1 MNRTNYLPSLF
12 KGMFTNESRS
22 IEWSEV
28 AEMICGGSLES
39 STEKYRKMIAN
50 NLDKDAQRVKQWMP
64 ALCPVVQCNG
74 GRRRQNFVGLTGVGM
89 CDFDHLADVDGAF
102 QTASADPHAFLVY
115 RTISGNGVRVL
126 FRVEFNDP
134 EAVPDIQKYRGDAP
148 GFAMANEYFSKLLG
162 AEADMKCKN
171 IGRLSVLC
179 HDAEAVLRMDA
190 VPFVVDLDMPANVKS
205 TSLKRAVRVIE
216 QHLADEGLEY
226 AEGSYNEYVMRTG
239 YYLNALGVAKENAV
253 TWAIEQFNDYD
264 KEQVRS
270 IINSCYTHTDEFA
283 TLSIHALCKKRQ
295 QKETTRYA
303 SVEDIENFL
312 SSVAQFRF
320 NVITRKNEIGLNYE
334 LRSVNYDKLSKTNN
348 ELHELD
354 QLSKT
359 QNCELS
365 KTKDNKLDGLD
376 ELCKT
381 NHELRGLNQL
391 SKTNNE
397 LDGLDEFCKTNNE
410 LRGLNQFCKTN
421 NSSTCSLVNLSTY
434 RELTDRDVNSLWIAM
449 SKTGVNVK
457 LQHIYSV
464 ICSNFVPRWN
474 PFEEYFYSLP
484 EWDGTTD
491 YIARVA
497 SMVTVN
503 FSTTNYTNLT
513 NLEDSLRSEGVQECR
528 SADNSWTSNSASL
541 ISNPSSSSRSEGV
554 PECRSADDSWTSDS
568 ASGLTPNPTVNSGS
582 EGVFRLRSTT
592 RQECRSA
599 DASWTSNPS
608 SQNSH
613 QSSNSSC
620 NLSTDA
626 NNSSTRQLV
635 YSSTYAN
642 NSSTFTHCFRKWL
655 VGMVAGLLDEN
666 VVNNTILV
674 FVGKQGIYK
683 TTFFNNLL
691 PPELQKYFFTKTN
704 SDRMTKD
711 DKLSLAEFALICL
724 EEIDSMKS
732 CELNQLKALITTK
745 TISERAAY
753 ERFKEG
759 RRHIASFCGT
769 GNNIRFLTDSTG
781 NRRWLPFEIIN
792 IDEPKPEKYHYE
804 GLYSQALALWRS
816 GFRYWFNQEEIA
828 ALVSHV
834 ANFEVTSTEEELL
847 LSYFRK
853 PLPNEQC
860 LYLTCSN
867 IVEKINIYT
876 KKPLSPILVGRA
888 LRKHGFESVHNRKGT
903 FYSIVEY
910 SGAEIAMNKRF
921 TESSSDDCF

>member
-1 MNRTNYLPSLF
+1 MITNYLPSLF

-28 AEMICGGSLES
+28 AEIICGGSLKS

-50 NLDKDAQRVKQWMP
+50 NLEKNAQKVKQWMP
-64 ALCPVVQCNG
+64 ALSPVVQCNG
-74 GRRRQNFVGLTGVGM
+74 GRRRQHFVGLTGVGM
-89 CDFDHLADVDGAF
+89 CDFDHLSNVDAAF
-102 QTASADPHAFLVY
+102 RKACEDNHAFLVY

-126 FRVEFNDP
+126 FRVEFKDP
-134 EAVPDIQKYRGDAP
+134 EGIPDLQKYRGDAP
-148 GFAMANEYFSKLLG
+148 GFALANEYFSQLLG

-179 HDAEAVLRMDA
+179 HDAEALLRMDA
-190 VPFVVDLDMPANVKS
+190 VPFVVDLDMPEKVKS
-205 TSLKRAVRVIE
+205 TSLKRAVRAIE
-216 QHLADEGLEY
+216 QRLAEEGLEY
-226 AEGSYNEYVMRTG
+226 TYGSYNEYVMRTG
-239 YYLNALGVAKENAV
+239 YYLNSLGVAKENAV
-253 TWAIEQFNDYD
+253 TWAIERFDDYD
-264 KEQVRS
+264 KEQVKS
-270 IINSCYTHTDEFA
+270 IINSCYTHTDEFD
-283 TLSIHALCKKRQ
+283 TLAIQALSKKRQ
-295 QKETTRYA
+295 QKETIRYA

-320 NVITRKNEIGLNYE
+320 NVISRKVEVAFNYE
-334 LRSVNYDKLSKTNN
+334 LRSMNYDKLP
-348 ELHELD
+348 
-354 QLSKT
+354 
-359 QNCELS
+359 
-365 KTKDNKLDGLD
+365 
-376 ELCKT
+376 KT
-381 NHELRGLNQL
+381 NHEF
-391 SKTNNE
+391 SE
-397 LDGLDEFCKTNNE
+397 
-410 LRGLNQFCKTN
+410 FCKTN

-434 RELTDRDVNSLWIAM
+434 RELTDRDVNSLWSSM

-474 PFEEYFYSLP
+474 PFEEYFNSLP

-491 YIARVA
+491 YIGRVA
-497 SMVTVN
+497 EMV
-503 FSTTNYTNLT
+503 SI
-513 NLEDSLRSEGVQECR
+513 RSEV
-528 SADNSWTSNSASL
+528 
-541 ISNPSSSSRSEGV
+541 
-554 PECRSADDSWTSDS
+554 
-568 ASGLTPNPTVNSGS
+568 GLTPNPSPKGEGS
-582 EGVFRLRSTT
+582 
-592 RQECRSA
+592 C
-599 DASWTSNPS
+599 
-608 SQNSH
+608 
-613 QSSNSSC
+613 SNS
-620 NLSTDA
+620 L
-626 NNSSTRQLV
+626 
-635 YSSTYAN
+635 
-642 NSSTFTHCFRKWL
+642 TFTNCFRKWF
-655 VGMVAGLLDEN
+655 VAMVAALLDER

-724 EEIDSMKS
+724 EEIDSLKS
-732 CELNQLKALITTK
+732 SELNQLKALVTTK

-792 IDEPKPEKYHYE
+792 IDEPKPEKYHYD
-804 GLYSQALALWRS
+804 GLYSQALALWKS
-816 GFRYWFNQEEIA
+816 GFRYWFNQEEIN
-828 ALVSHV
+828 ALVGHV
-834 ANFEVTSTEEELL
+834 SNFEVTSTEEELL
-847 LSYFRK
+847 LTYFRK

-876 KKPLSPILVGRA
+876 KKPLSPIQVGRA
-888 LRKHGFESVHNRKGT
+888 LRKHEFESVHNRKGT

-910 SGAEIAMNKRF
+910 SGAEIAMNRKF
-921 TESSSDDCF
+921 TEPSNNETY

>member
-28 AEMICGGSLES
+28 AEIICGGSLES

-64 ALCPVVQCNG
+64 ALCPVVQCKG

-89 CDFDHLADVDGAF
+89 CDFDHLTDVDGAF
-102 QTASADPHAFLVY
+102 RTACTDPHAFLVY

-126 FRVEFNDP
+126 FRVELKDP

-162 AEADMKCKN
+162 ADADMKCKN

-190 VPFVVDLDMPANVKS
+190 VAFVVDLVMPVSVKS

-283 TLSIHALCKKRQ
+283 TLSIHALSKKRQ
-295 QKETTRYA
+295 SKETNRYA

-312 SSVAQFRF
+312 GSVARFRY
-320 NVITRKNEIGLNYE
+320 NVISRKTEIALKAPSCLPLGGGSVQHPHPE
-334 LRSVNYDKLSKTNN
+334 TIISHLR
-348 ELHELD
+348 
-354 QLSKT
+354 
-359 QNCELS
+359 
-365 KTKDNKLDGLD
+365 
-376 ELCKT
+376 
-381 NHELRGLNQL
+381 
-391 SKTNNE
+391 
-397 LDGLDEFCKTNNE
+397 F
-410 LRGLNQFCKTN
+410 F
-421 NSSTCSLVNLSTY
+421 
-434 RELTDRDVNSLWIAM
+434 ELTDRDVNSLWSAM

-457 LQHIYSV
+457 LQHLYSV
-464 ICSNFVPRWN
+464 LCSDFVPRWN

-513 NLEDSLRSEGVQECR
+513 NL
-528 SADNSWTSNSASL
+528 N
-541 ISNPSSSSRSEGV
+541 
-554 PECRSADDSWTSDS
+554 
-568 ASGLTPNPTVNSGS
+568 LTPNPSPKGEGS
-582 EGVFRLRSTT
+582 
-592 RQECRSA
+592 C
-599 DASWTSNPS
+599 SN
-608 SQNSH
+608 
-613 QSSNSSC
+613 
-620 NLSTDA
+620 L
-626 NNSSTRQLV
+626 STRQLV
-635 YSSTYAN
+635 
-642 NSSTFTHCFRKWL
+642 NSLTFTNCFRKWL

-732 CELNQLKALITTK
+732 SELNQLKALITTK

-816 GFRYWFNQEEIA
+816 GFRYWFNQDEIA

-853 PLPNEQC
+853 PLPEEQC

-867 IVEKINIYT
+867 IVEKINVFT

>member
-1 MNRTNYLPSLF
+1 
-12 KGMFTNESRS
+12 MFTNESRS

-28 AEMICGGSLES
+28 AEIICGGSLES

-89 CDFDHLADVDGAF
+89 CDFDHLTDVDGAF
-102 QTASADPHAFLVY
+102 HTACADPHAFLVY

-126 FRVEFNDP
+126 FRLEFNEP
-134 EAVPDIQKYRGDAP
+134 EVVPDIQKYRGDAP

-179 HDAEAVLRMDA
+179 HDAEAVLHMDSL
-190 VPFVVDLDMPANVKS
+190 PFVVDLDMPISVKS
-205 TSLKRAVRVIE
+205 TSLKRAVRTIE

-283 TLSIHALCKKRQ
+283 TLSIHALSKKNNP
-295 QKETTRYA
+295 KETNRYA

-312 SSVAQFRF
+312 GSVARFRY
-320 NVITRKNEIGLNYE
+320 NVISRKVEVALKAPSCLPLGGGSLQHPHPETLISH
-334 LRSVNYDKLSKTNN
+334 LR
-348 ELHELD
+348 
-354 QLSKT
+354 
-359 QNCELS
+359 
-365 KTKDNKLDGLD
+365 
-376 ELCKT
+376 
-381 NHELRGLNQL
+381 
-391 SKTNNE
+391 
-397 LDGLDEFCKTNNE
+397 F
-410 LRGLNQFCKTN
+410 F
-421 NSSTCSLVNLSTY
+421 
-434 RELTDRDVNSLWIAM
+434 ELTDRDVNSLWSAM

-457 LQHIYSV
+457 LQHLFSV
-464 ICSNFVPRWN
+464 LCSDFVPRWN
-474 PFEEYFYSLP
+474 PFEDYFYSLP

-491 YIARVA
+491 YIAQVA
-497 SMVTVN
+497 SLVTVN
-503 FSTTNYTNLT
+503 KDLTTTNYTNLT
-513 NLEDSLRSEGVQECR
+513 NLKV
-528 SADNSWTSNSASL
+528 NSIGNSGNPSSL
-541 ISNPSSSSRSEGV
+541 ISNPSSNSE
-554 PECRSADDSWTSDS
+554 
-568 ASGLTPNPTVNSGS
+568 SGS
-582 EGVFRLRSTT
+582 
-592 RQECRSA
+592 
-599 DASWTSNPS
+599 
-608 SQNSH
+608 
-613 QSSNSSC
+613 
-620 NLSTDA
+620 NL
-626 NNSSTRQLV
+626 STRQLV
-635 YSSTYAN
+635 
-642 NSSTFTHCFRKWL
+642 NSSTNTNNSLTFTNCFRKWL
-655 VGMVAGLLDEN
+655 VGMVAALLDEN

-724 EEIDSMKS
+724 EEIDSMKYS
-732 CELNQLKALITTK
+732 ELNQLKALITTK

-753 ERFKEG
+753 ERFKEA
-759 RRHIASFCGT
+759 RKHIASFCGT

-853 PLPNEQC
+853 PLPEEQC

-867 IVEKINIYT
+867 IVEKINVFT

-888 LRKHGFESVHNRKGT
+888 LRKHGFESVHNGKGT

-921 TESSSDDCF
+921 RESSSDDCF

>member
-1 MNRTNYLPSLF
+1 MITNYLPSLF

-28 AEMICGGSLES
+28 AEIICGGSLKS

-50 NLDKDAQRVKQWMP
+50 NLEKNAQKVKQWMP
-64 ALCPVVQCNG
+64 ALSPVVQCNG
-74 GRRRQNFVGLTGVGM
+74 GRRRQHFVGLTGVGM
-89 CDFDHLADVDGAF
+89 CDFDHLSNVDAAF
-102 QTASADPHAFLVY
+102 RKACEDNHAFLVY

-126 FRVEFNDP
+126 FRVEFKDP
-134 EAVPDIQKYRGDAP
+134 EGIPDLQKYRGDAP
-148 GFAMANEYFSKLLG
+148 GFALANEYFSNMLG

-179 HDAEAVLRMDA
+179 HDAEALLRMDA
-190 VPFVVDLDMPANVKS
+190 VPFVVDLDMPNKVKS
-205 TSLKRAVRVIE
+205 TSLKRAVRAIE
-216 QHLADEGLEY
+216 QRLAEEGLEY
-226 AEGSYNEYVMRTG
+226 TEGSYNEYVMRTG
-239 YYLNALGVAKENAV
+239 YYLNSLGVAKENAV
-253 TWAIEQFNDYD
+253 TWAIERFDDYD
-264 KEQVRS
+264 KEQVKS
-270 IINSCYTHTDEFA
+270 IINSCYTHTDEFD
-283 TLSIHALCKKRQ
+283 TLAIQALSKKRQ

-320 NVITRKNEIGLNYE
+320 NVISRKVEVALKAPSCLPLGGGSLQHPHPKTLISH
-334 LRSVNYDKLSKTNN
+334 LR
-348 ELHELD
+348 
-354 QLSKT
+354 
-359 QNCELS
+359 
-365 KTKDNKLDGLD
+365 
-376 ELCKT
+376 
-381 NHELRGLNQL
+381 
-391 SKTNNE
+391 
-397 LDGLDEFCKTNNE
+397 F
-410 LRGLNQFCKTN
+410 F
-421 NSSTCSLVNLSTY
+421 
-434 RELTDRDVNSLWIAM
+434 ELTDRDVNSLWSAM

-464 ICSNFVPRWN
+464 ICSNFVPQWN
-474 PFEEYFYSLP
+474 PFEEYFNSLS

-513 NLEDSLRSEGVQECR
+513 NLNDSFRSEGVKECR
-528 SADNSWTSNSASL
+528 SADNSWTSN
-541 ISNPSSSSRSEGV
+541 PS
-554 PECRSADDSWTSDS
+554 
-568 ASGLTPNPTVNSGS
+568 SGLTPNPSPKGEGS
-582 EGVFRLRSTT
+582 
-592 RQECRSA
+592 C
-599 DASWTSNPS
+599 N
-608 SQNSH
+608 
-613 QSSNSSC
+613 
-620 NLSTDA
+620 NLSTH
-626 NNSSTRQLV
+626 QLV
-635 YSSTYAN
+635 
-642 NSSTFTHCFRKWL
+642 NSLTFTNCFRKWF
-655 VGMVAGLLDEN
+655 VAMVAALLDEQ

-724 EEIDSMKS
+724 EEIDSLKS
-732 CELNQLKALITTK
+732 SELNQLKALVTTK

-792 IDEPKPEKYHYE
+792 IDEPKPEKYHYD
-804 GLYSQALALWRS
+804 GLYSQALALWKS
-816 GFRYWFNQEEIA
+816 GFRYWFNQEDIN
-828 ALVSHV
+828 ALVGHV
-834 ANFEVTSTEEELL
+834 SNFEVTSTEEELL
-847 LSYFRK
+847 LTYFRK

-876 KKPLSPILVGRA
+876 KKPLSPIQVGRA
-888 LRKHGFESVHNRKGT
+888 LRKHEFESVHNRKGT

-910 SGAEIAMNKRF
+910 SGAEIAMNRKF
-921 TESSSDDCF
+921 TEPSNNETY

>member
-1 MNRTNYLPSLF
+1 MITNYLPSLF

-28 AEMICGGSLES
+28 AEIICGGSLES

-74 GRRRQNFVGLTGVGM
+74 GRRRQHFVGLTGVGM
-89 CDFDHLADVDGAF
+89 CDLDHLADVDGAF
-102 QTASADPHAFLVY
+102 HTACADPHAFLVY

-134 EAVPDIQKYRGDAP
+134 EGVPDIQKYRGDAP

-179 HDAEAVLRMDA
+179 HDAEAVLRMDT

-205 TSLKRAVRVIE
+205 TSLKRAVRAIE
-216 QHLADEGLEY
+216 QHLAEEGLKY

-283 TLSIHALCKKRQ
+283 TLSIHALSRKNHP
-295 QKETTRYA
+295 KETNRYA

-312 SSVAQFRF
+312 GSVARFRY
-320 NVITRKNEIGLNYE
+320 NVITKKTEFSVVDELKSRQVDEAALNYKDRI
-334 LRSVNYDKLSKTNN
+334 LNYDKFCKTNN
-348 ELHELD
+348 E
-354 QLSKT
+354 
-359 QNCELS
+359 
-365 KTKDNKLDGLD
+365 LDGLD

-381 NHELRGLNQL
+381 NHELRGLNQFC
-391 SKTNNE
+391 KTNHE
-397 LDGLDEFCKTNNE
+397 LREFSEYCKTNNE
-410 LRGLNQFCKTN
+410 ELNQFCKTN

-434 RELTDRDVNSLWIAM
+434 RELTDRDVNSLWSAM

-457 LQHIYSV
+457 LQHMYSV
-464 ICSNFVPRWN
+464 LCSDFVPRWN

-513 NLEDSLRSEGVQECR
+513 NL
-528 SADNSWTSNSASL
+528 N
-541 ISNPSSSSRSEGV
+541 
-554 PECRSADDSWTSDS
+554 
-568 ASGLTPNPTVNSGS
+568 LTPNPSPKGEGS
-582 EGVFRLRSTT
+582 CSYL
-592 RQECRSA
+592 
-599 DASWTSNPS
+599 
-608 SQNSH
+608 
-613 QSSNSSC
+613 
-620 NLSTDA
+620 
-626 NNSSTRQLV
+626 STRQLV
-635 YSSTYAN
+635 
-642 NSSTFTHCFRKWL
+642 NSLTFTNCFRKWL
-655 VGMVAGLLDEN
+655 VGMVAALLDEN

-732 CELNQLKALITTK
+732 SELNQLKALITTK

>member
-1 MNRTNYLPSLF
+1 MITNYLPSLF

-74 GRRRQNFVGLTGVGM
+74 GRRRQNLVGLTGVGM
-89 CDFDHLADVDGAF
+89 CDFDHLTDVDGAF
-102 QTASADPHAFLVY
+102 HTACADPHAFLVY

-190 VPFVVDLDMPANVKS
+190 VPFVVDLDMPANVKL

-264 KEQVRS
+264 KEQVKS

-283 TLSIHALCKKRQ
+283 TLSIHALSRKRQ
-295 QKETTRYA
+295 SKETNRYA

-320 NVITRKNEIGLNYE
+320 NVITRKTEIGLNYE
-334 LRSVNYDKLSKTNN
+334 LRSMNYDKLSKTNN

-397 LDGLDEFCKTNNE
+397 LDGLDELCKTNHE

-421 NSSTCSLVNLSTY
+421 NSSTY
-434 RELTDRDVNSLWIAM
+434 RELTDRDFNSLWSAM

-457 LQHIYSV
+457 LQHLYSV
-464 ICSNFVPRWN
+464 LCSDFVPRWN
-474 PFEEYFYSLP
+474 PFEEYFNSLP

-528 SADNSWTSNSASL
+528 SADNSWTSNSAS
-541 ISNPSSSSRSEGV
+541 
-554 PECRSADDSWTSDS
+554 
-568 ASGLTPNPTVNSGS
+568 GLTPNPTVNSGS
-582 EGVFRLRSTT
+582 EGV
-592 RQECRSA
+592 QECRSS
-599 DASWTSNPS
+599 D
-608 SQNSH
+608 
-613 QSSNSSC
+613 

-626 NNSSTRQLV
+626 YNLSTRQLV
-635 YSSTYAN
+635 

-655 VGMVAGLLDEN
+655 VGMVAALLDEN

-732 CELNQLKALITTK
+732 SELNQLKALITTK

-816 GFRYWFNQEEIA
+816 GFRYWFNQDEIA

-853 PLPNEQC
+853 PLPEEQC

-921 TESSSDDCF
+921 TEPSSDDCF

>member
-1 MNRTNYLPSLF
+1 MITNFLPSLF

-28 AEMICGGSLES
+28 AEIICGGSLKS

-89 CDFDHLADVDGAF
+89 CDFDHLTDVDGAF
-102 QTASADPHAFLVY
+102 HTACADPHAFLVY

-134 EAVPDIQKYRGDAP
+134 DAVTDIQKYRGDAP

-190 VPFVVDLDMPANVKS
+190 VPFVVDLDMPVSVKS

-264 KEQVRS
+264 KEQVRA

-283 TLSIHALCKKRQ
+283 TLSIHALSRKRQ
-295 QKETTRYA
+295 SKATNRYA

-312 SSVAQFRF
+312 GSVAKFRY
-320 NVITRKNEIGLNYE
+320 NVISRKVEVALKAPSCLPLGGGSVQHPHPETLISH
-334 LRSVNYDKLSKTNN
+334 LR
-348 ELHELD
+348 
-354 QLSKT
+354 
-359 QNCELS
+359 
-365 KTKDNKLDGLD
+365 
-376 ELCKT
+376 
-381 NHELRGLNQL
+381 
-391 SKTNNE
+391 
-397 LDGLDEFCKTNNE
+397 F
-410 LRGLNQFCKTN
+410 F
-421 NSSTCSLVNLSTY
+421 
-434 RELTDRDVNSLWIAM
+434 ELTDRDVNSLWSAM

-457 LQHIYSV
+457 LQHLYSV
-464 ICSNFVPRWN
+464 LCSDFVPRWN

-491 YIARVA
+491 YITKVA

-513 NLEDSLRSEGVQECR
+513 NL
-528 SADNSWTSNSASL
+528 
-541 ISNPSSSSRSEGV
+541 
-554 PECRSADDSWTSDS
+554 
-568 ASGLTPNPTVNSGS
+568 GLTPNPSVNSGS
-582 EGVFRLRSTT
+582 SGV
-592 RQECRSA
+592 QEFRSA
-599 DASWTSNPS
+599 DVSWTSNPS

-613 QSSNSSC
+613 PSSDSGSS
-620 NLSTDA
+620 S
-626 NNSSTRQLV
+626 
-635 YSSTYAN
+635 

-655 VGMVAGLLDEN
+655 VGMVAALLDEN

-732 CELNQLKALITTK
+732 SELNQLKALITTK

-759 RRHIASFCGT
+759 RKHIASFCGT

-816 GFRYWFNQEEIA
+816 GFRYWFNQDEIA

-853 PLPNEQC
+853 PLPEEQC

-867 IVEKINIYT
+867 IVEKINVFT

-921 TESSSDDCF
+921 TESSSDNCF

>member
-1 MNRTNYLPSLF
+1 MNRTNFLPSLF

-28 AEMICGGSLES
+28 AEIICGGSLKS

-102 QTASADPHAFLVY
+102 HTACADPHAFLVY

-126 FRVEFNDP
+126 FCVEFNDP
-134 EAVPDIQKYRGDAP
+134 EGVPDIQKYRGDAP

-190 VPFVVDLDMPANVKS
+190 MPFVVDLDMPANVKS
-205 TSLKRAVRVIE
+205 TSLKRAVRAIE

-283 TLSIHALCKKRQ
+283 TLSIHALSRKRQ
-295 QKETTRYA
+295 SKETNRYA

-312 SSVAQFRF
+312 GSVARFRY
-320 NVITRKNEIGLNYE
+320 NVITKKTEFSVVDELTSKQVDEAALNYE
-334 LRSVNYDKLSKTNN
+334 LRSMNY
-348 ELHELD
+348 
-354 QLSKT
+354 
-359 QNCELS
+359 
-365 KTKDNKLDGLD
+365 D
-376 ELCKT
+376 ELCKIAPSCLPLGGGSVQHT
-381 NHELRGLNQL
+381 HPETLISHLR
-391 SKTNNE
+391 
-397 LDGLDEFCKTNNE
+397 F
-410 LRGLNQFCKTN
+410 F
-421 NSSTCSLVNLSTY
+421 
-434 RELTDRDVNSLWIAM
+434 ELTDRDVNSLWSAM

-457 LQHIYSV
+457 LQHLYSV
-464 ICSNFVPRWN
+464 LCSDFVPRWN

-491 YIARVA
+491 YIGIVA

-513 NLEDSLRSEGVQECR
+513 NLEDSLRSAGVQECR
-528 SADNSWTSNSASL
+528 NGLTPNPSPKGEGSCWNHSSQNSHR
-541 ISNPSSSSRSEGV
+541 SSSSRSEGV
-554 PECRSADDSWTSDS
+554 QECRSADDSWTSNS
-568 ASGLTPNPTVNSGS
+568 ASGLTPNPSPKGEGS
-582 EGVFRLRSTT
+582 
-592 RQECRSA
+592 C
-599 DASWTSNPS
+599 WNPS
-608 SQNSH
+608 SD
-613 QSSNSSC
+613 SSC

-626 NNSSTRQLV
+626 NNLSTRQLV
-635 YSSTYAN
+635 
-642 NSSTFTHCFRKWL
+642 NSLTFTNCFRKWL
-655 VGMVAGLLDEN
+655 VGMVAALLDEN

-732 CELNQLKALITTK
+732 SELNQLKALITTK

-759 RRHIASFCGT
+759 RKHIASFCGT

-853 PLPNEQC
+853 PLPEEQC

-867 IVEKINIYT
+867 IVEKINVFT

-921 TESSSDDCF
+921 TESSNDDCF

>member
-1 MNRTNYLPSLF
+1 MITNYLPSLF

-102 QTASADPHAFLVY
+102 RTACADPHAFLVY

-134 EAVPDIQKYRGDAP
+134 EAVADIQKYRGDAP

-162 AEADMKCKN
+162 ADADMKCKN

-179 HDAEAVLRMDA
+179 HDAEAVLHMDSL
-190 VPFVVDLDMPANVKS
+190 PFVVDLDMPISVKS
-205 TSLKRAVRVIE
+205 TSLKRAVRTIE

-283 TLSIHALCKKRQ
+283 TLSIHALSRMRQ
-295 QKETTRYA
+295 SKETNRYA

-312 SSVAQFRF
+312 GSVARFRY
-320 NVITRKNEIGLNYE
+320 NVITRKTEFSVVDKLTSKQVDEAALNYE
-334 LRSVNYDKLSKTNN
+334 LRSMNYKDRILNYELRSMNYD
-348 ELHELD
+348 ELP
-354 QLSKT
+354 
-359 QNCELS
+359 
-365 KTKDNKLDGLD
+365 
-376 ELCKT
+376 
-381 NHELRGLNQL
+381 
-391 SKTNNE
+391 KTNNE
-397 LDGLDEFCKTNNE
+397 LDGLDELCKTNNE

-421 NSSTCSLVNLSTY
+421 NLSTCSLVNSSTY
-434 RELTDRDVNSLWIAM
+434 IELTDRDVNSLWSAM

-457 LQHIYSV
+457 LQHLYSV
-464 ICSNFVPRWN
+464 LCSDFVPRWN

-491 YIARVA
+491 YIAKVA

-513 NLEDSLRSEGVQECR
+513 NL
-528 SADNSWTSNSASL
+528 N
-541 ISNPSSSSRSEGV
+541 
-554 PECRSADDSWTSDS
+554 
-568 ASGLTPNPTVNSGS
+568 LTPNPSPKGEGS
-582 EGVFRLRSTT
+582 CL
-592 RQECRSA
+592 
-599 DASWTSNPS
+599 NPS
-608 SQNSH
+608 SLNSH
-613 QSSNSSC
+613 PSSDSRSS
-620 NLSTDA
+620 S
-626 NNSSTRQLV
+626 
-635 YSSTYAN
+635 

-655 VGMVAGLLDEN
+655 VGMVAALLDEN

-732 CELNQLKALITTK
+732 SELNQLKALITTK

-759 RRHIASFCGT
+759 RKHIASFCGT

-853 PLPNEQC
+853 PLPEEQC

-867 IVEKINIYT
+867 IVEKINVFT

>member
-1 MNRTNYLPSLF
+1 MNKTNYLPSLF

-28 AEMICGGSLES
+28 AEIICGGSLES

-89 CDFDHLADVDGAF
+89 CDFDHLADVNGAF
-102 QTASADPHAFLVY
+102 HTACADPHAFLVY

-134 EAVPDIQKYRGDAP
+134 EGIPDIQKYRGDAP

-190 VPFVVDLDMPANVKS
+190 VPFVVDLDMPVSVKS
-205 TSLKRAVRVIE
+205 TSLKRAVSVIE
-216 QHLADEGLEY
+216 QHLADEGLVY

-283 TLSIHALCKKRQ
+283 TLSIHALSRKRQ
-295 QKETTRYA
+295 SKETNRYA

-312 SSVAQFRF
+312 GSVARFRY
-320 NVITRKNEIGLNYE
+320 NVISRKVEIAPSGLP
-334 LRSVNYDKLSKTNN
+334 L
-348 ELHELD
+348 
-354 QLSKT
+354 
-359 QNCELS
+359 
-365 KTKDNKLDGLD
+365 G
-376 ELCKT
+376 
-381 NHELRGLNQL
+381 G
-391 SKTNNE
+391 
-397 LDGLDEFCKTNNE
+397 G
-410 LRGLNQFCKTN
+410 
-421 NSSTCSLVNLSTY
+421 SLQHTHPETLIS
-434 RELTDRDVNSLWIAM
+434 RPKFFELTDRDVNSLWSAM

-457 LQHIYSV
+457 LQHLYSV
-464 ICSNFVPRWN
+464 LCSDFVPRWN

-491 YIARVA
+491 YIAKVA

-528 SADNSWTSNSASL
+528 KGLTPNPTVNSGSEGVKECRSSDNSWTSNSSSGLTPYPSPKGEGSCWNLSSQNSHRSSKIRSAGVQECRSSDVSWTSNPSSL

-554 PECRSADDSWTSDS
+554 QECRSADDSWTSNPS
-568 ASGLTPNPTVNSGS
+568 SLISNPSSGLTPNPSPKGEGSCWNLSSQNSHPSSSSRS
-582 EGVFRLRSTT
+582 EGV
-592 RQECRSA
+592 QECRSS
-599 DASWTSNPS
+599 DVCWTSNPS

-613 QSSNSSC
+613 RSSDSGSSC
-620 NLSTDA
+620 
-626 NNSSTRQLV
+626 
-635 YSSTYAN
+635 

-724 EEIDSMKS
+724 EEIDSMRS
-732 CELNQLKALITTK
+732 SELNQLKALITTK

-792 IDEPKPEKYHYE
+792 IDEPRPEKYHYE

-853 PLPNEQC
+853 PLPEEQC

-867 IVEKINIYT
+867 IVEKINVFT

>member
-1 MNRTNYLPSLF
+1 MITNYLPSLF

-28 AEMICGGSLES
+28 AEIICGGSLES

-89 CDFDHLADVDGAF
+89 CDFDHLTDVDGAF
-102 QTASADPHAFLVY
+102 HTACSDPHAFLVY

-190 VPFVVDLDMPANVKS
+190 MPFVVDLDMPANVKS
-205 TSLKRAVRVIE
+205 TSLKRAVRAIE

-253 TWAIEQFNDYD
+253 TWAIEQFYDYD
-264 KEQVRS
+264 KELVRS

-283 TLSIHALCKKRQ
+283 TLSIHALSRKRQ
-295 QKETTRYA
+295 SKETNRYA
-303 SVEDIENFL
+303 SVEDIEKFL
-312 SSVAQFRF
+312 GSVARFRY
-320 NVITRKNEIGLNYE
+320 NVISRKVEIDLNYE
-334 LRSVNYDKLSKTNN
+334 LRSMNY
-348 ELHELD
+348 
-354 QLSKT
+354 
-359 QNCELS
+359 
-365 KTKDNKLDGLD
+365 D
-376 ELCKT
+376 ELCKIAPSC
-381 NHELRGLNQL
+381 LPLG
-391 SKTNNE
+391 
-397 LDGLDEFCKTNNE
+397 G
-410 LRGLNQFCKTN
+410 G
-421 NSSTCSLVNLSTY
+421 SLQHTHPETLIPHQKFF
-434 RELTDRDVNSLWIAM
+434 ELTDRDVNSLWSAM

-457 LQHIYSV
+457 LQHLYSV
-464 ICSNFVPRWN
+464 LCSDFVPRWN

-491 YIARVA
+491 YIGIVA
-497 SMVTVN
+497 GMV
-503 FSTTNYTNLT
+503 SI
-513 NLEDSLRSEGVQECR
+513 RSEVGLTPIPSPKGEGSCWNL
-528 SADNSWTSNSASL
+528 SSL
-541 ISNPSSSSRSEGV
+541 ISNPSS
-554 PECRSADDSWTSDS
+554 D
-568 ASGLTPNPTVNSGS
+568 SGS
-582 EGVFRLRSTT
+582 
-592 RQECRSA
+592 
-599 DASWTSNPS
+599 S
-608 SQNSH
+608 S
-613 QSSNSSC
+613 
-620 NLSTDA
+620 
-626 NNSSTRQLV
+626 
-635 YSSTYAN
+635 

-655 VGMVAGLLDEN
+655 VGMVAALLDEN

-732 CELNQLKALITTK
+732 SELNQLKALITTK

-792 IDEPKPEKYHYE
+792 IDEPRPEKYHYE

-853 PLPNEQC
+853 PLPEEQC

-867 IVEKINIYT
+867 IVEKINVFT

>member
-1 MNRTNYLPSLF
+1 MITNYLPSLF

-28 AEMICGGSLES
+28 AEIICGGSLES

-102 QTASADPHAFLVY
+102 RNACADPHAFLVY

-126 FRVEFNDP
+126 FQVEFNDP

-179 HDAEAVLRMDA
+179 HDAEAVLHMDA
-190 VPFVVDLDMPANVKS
+190 VPFVVDLDMPGNVKS

-283 TLSIHALCKKRQ
+283 TLSIHALSRKRQ
-295 QKETTRYA
+295 SKETNRYA

-312 SSVAQFRF
+312 GSVAKFRY
-320 NVITRKNEIGLNYE
+320 NVISRKVEVTLNYE
-334 LRSVNYDKLSKTNN
+334 LRSMNY
-348 ELHELD
+348 
-354 QLSKT
+354 
-359 QNCELS
+359 
-365 KTKDNKLDGLD
+365 D
-376 ELCKT
+376 ELCKIAPSCLPLGGGSLQHPHPET
-381 NHELRGLNQL
+381 LISHLR
-391 SKTNNE
+391 
-397 LDGLDEFCKTNNE
+397 F
-410 LRGLNQFCKTN
+410 F
-421 NSSTCSLVNLSTY
+421 
-434 RELTDRDVNSLWIAM
+434 ELTDRDVNSLWSAM

-457 LQHIYSV
+457 LQHLYSV
-464 ICSNFVPRWN
+464 LCSDFVPRWN

-503 FSTTNYTNLT
+503 FATTNYTNLT

-528 SADNSWTSNSASL
+528 SSDDSWTSNS
-541 ISNPSSSSRSEGV
+541 E
-554 PECRSADDSWTSDS
+554 
-568 ASGLTPNPTVNSGS
+568 SGLTPDPSPKGEGS
-582 EGVFRLRSTT
+582 
-592 RQECRSA
+592 C
-599 DASWTSNPS
+599 SN
-608 SQNSH
+608 
-613 QSSNSSC
+613 
-620 NLSTDA
+620 L
-626 NNSSTRQLV
+626 STRQL
-635 YSSTYAN
+635 A
-642 NSSTFTHCFRKWL
+642 NSSTFTNCFRKWL

-732 CELNQLKALITTK
+732 SELNQLKALITTK

-792 IDEPKPEKYHYE
+792 IDEPRPEKYHYE

-816 GFRYWFNQEEIA
+816 GFRYWFNQDEIS

-853 PLPNEQC
+853 PLPEEQC

-867 IVEKINIYT
+867 IVEKINVFT

-921 TESSSDDCF
+921 TESSSDNCF

>member
-22 IEWSEV
+22 IEWREV
-28 AEMICGGSLES
+28 AEIICGGSLES

-89 CDFDHLADVDGAF
+89 CDFDHLADVNGAF
-102 QTASADPHAFLVY
+102 RTACADPHAFLVY

-126 FRVEFNDP
+126 FRVEFNAP

-179 HDAEAVLRMDA
+179 NDAEAVLRMDA

-283 TLSIHALCKKRQ
+283 TLSIHALSRKRQ
-295 QKETTRYA
+295 SKETNRYA

-312 SSVAQFRF
+312 GSVARFRY
-320 NVITRKNEIGLNYE
+320 NVISRKVEVALKAPSCLPPGGGSLQHPHRETLISH
-334 LRSVNYDKLSKTNN
+334 LR
-348 ELHELD
+348 
-354 QLSKT
+354 
-359 QNCELS
+359 
-365 KTKDNKLDGLD
+365 
-376 ELCKT
+376 
-381 NHELRGLNQL
+381 
-391 SKTNNE
+391 
-397 LDGLDEFCKTNNE
+397 F
-410 LRGLNQFCKTN
+410 F
-421 NSSTCSLVNLSTY
+421 
-434 RELTDRDVNSLWIAM
+434 ELTDRDVNSLWSAM

-457 LQHIYSV
+457 LQHLYSV
-464 ICSNFVPRWN
+464 LCSDFVPRWN

-503 FSTTNYTNLT
+503 FATTNYTNLT
-513 NLEDSLRSEGVQECR
+513 NL
-528 SADNSWTSNSASL
+528 N
-541 ISNPSSSSRSEGV
+541 
-554 PECRSADDSWTSDS
+554 
-568 ASGLTPNPTVNSGS
+568 LTPIPSPKGEGS
-582 EGVFRLRSTT
+582 
-592 RQECRSA
+592 C
-599 DASWTSNPS
+599 WN
-608 SQNSH
+608 

-626 NNSSTRQLV
+626 NNLLTRQLV
-635 YSSTYAN
+635 YSSTDAN
-642 NSSTFTHCFRKWL
+642 NLSTRQLVNSLSFTNCFRKWL
-655 VGMVAGLLDEN
+655 VGMVAALLDEN

-724 EEIDSMKS
+724 EEIDSMRS
-732 CELNQLKALITTK
+732 SELNQLKALITTK

-792 IDEPKPEKYHYE
+792 IDEPRPEKYHYV

-853 PLPNEQC
+853 PLPEEQC

-867 IVEKINIYT
+867 IVEKINVFT

>member
-1 MNRTNYLPSLF
+1 MNRTNFLPSLF

-28 AEMICGGSLES
+28 AEIICGGSLES

-89 CDFDHLADVDGAF
+89 CDFDHLSDVDAAF
-102 QTASADPHAFLVY
+102 CTACADPHAFLVY

-179 HDAEAVLRMDA
+179 HDAEAVLCMDA
-190 VPFVVDLDMPANVKS
+190 VPFVVDLDMPVSVKS
-205 TSLKRAVRVIE
+205 TSLKRAVRAIE

-239 YYLNALGVAKENAV
+239 YYLNALGVTKENAV

-283 TLSIHALCKKRQ
+283 TLSIHALSRKRQ
-295 QKETTRYA
+295 SKETNRYA
-303 SVEDIENFL
+303 SVEDIEKFL
-312 SSVAQFRF
+312 GSVARFRY
-320 NVITRKNEIGLNYE
+320 NVISRKVEVALKAPSCLPLGGG
-334 LRSVNYDKLSKTNN
+334 SVQHPHPETLISHLK
-348 ELHELD
+348 
-354 QLSKT
+354 
-359 QNCELS
+359 
-365 KTKDNKLDGLD
+365 
-376 ELCKT
+376 
-381 NHELRGLNQL
+381 
-391 SKTNNE
+391 
-397 LDGLDEFCKTNNE
+397 F
-410 LRGLNQFCKTN
+410 F
-421 NSSTCSLVNLSTY
+421 
-434 RELTDRDVNSLWIAM
+434 ELTDRDVNSLWSAM

-457 LQHIYSV
+457 LQHLYSV
-464 ICSNFVPRWN
+464 LCSDFVPRWN

-491 YIARVA
+491 YITKVA

-503 FSTTNYTNLT
+503 FATTNYTNLT
-513 NLEDSLRSEGVQECR
+513 NLGLTPITSFNSRSSGVQECRSSDNSWTSNPSSQNSHPSSSSGSEEVQECR
-528 SADNSWTSNSASL
+528 SADNSWTSNPSSL
-541 ISNPSSSSRSEGV
+541 ISHPSS
-554 PECRSADDSWTSDS
+554 D
-568 ASGLTPNPTVNSGS
+568 SGS
-582 EGVFRLRSTT
+582 
-592 RQECRSA
+592 C
-599 DASWTSNPS
+599 
-608 SQNSH
+608 
-613 QSSNSSC
+613 SNS
-620 NLSTDA
+620 L
-626 NNSSTRQLV
+626 
-635 YSSTYAN
+635 
-642 NSSTFTHCFRKWL
+642 TFTNCFRKWL
-655 VGMVAGLLDEN
+655 VGMVAALLDEN

-732 CELNQLKALITTK
+732 SELNQLKALITTK

-853 PLPNEQC
+853 PLPEEQC

-867 IVEKINIYT
+867 IVEKINVFT

>member
-1 MNRTNYLPSLF
+1 MITNYLPSLF

-28 AEMICGGSLES
+28 AEIICGGSLES

-89 CDFDHLADVDGAF
+89 CDFDHLTDVDGAF
-102 QTASADPHAFLVY
+102 RTACADPHAFLVY

-126 FRVEFNDP
+126 FRVEFNAP
-134 EAVPDIQKYRGDAP
+134 EAVADIQKYRGDAP

-190 VPFVVDLDMPANVKS
+190 MPFVVDLDMPANIKS
-205 TSLKRAVRVIE
+205 TSLKRAVRAIE

-283 TLSIHALCKKRQ
+283 TLSIHALSRKRQ
-295 QKETTRYA
+295 SKETNRYA

-312 SSVAQFRF
+312 GSMARFRY
-320 NVITRKNEIGLNYE
+320 NVITKKTEFSVVDELTSKQVDEAALNYE
-334 LRSVNYDKLSKTNN
+334 LRSMNYDKL
-348 ELHELD
+348 
-354 QLSKT
+354 
-359 QNCELS
+359 
-365 KTKDNKLDGLD
+365 
-376 ELCKT
+376 CKIAPSCLPLGGGSLQDSHPET
-381 NHELRGLNQL
+381 LISHLR
-391 SKTNNE
+391 
-397 LDGLDEFCKTNNE
+397 F
-410 LRGLNQFCKTN
+410 F
-421 NSSTCSLVNLSTY
+421 
-434 RELTDRDVNSLWIAM
+434 ELTDRDVNSLWSAM

-457 LQHIYSV
+457 LQHLYSV
-464 ICSNFVPRWN
+464 LCSDFVPRWN

-513 NLEDSLRSEGVQECR
+513 NLNLTPNPSPKGEGSCWNHSSQNSHRSSSSRSSGVQEFR
-528 SADNSWTSNSASL
+528 SADNSWTSNPSSL

-554 PECRSADDSWTSDS
+554 QECRSSDDSWTSNS
-568 ASGLTPNPTVNSGS
+568 SSGLTPNPSPKGEGS
-582 EGVFRLRSTT
+582 
-592 RQECRSA
+592 C
-599 DASWTSNPS
+599 SN
-608 SQNSH
+608 
-613 QSSNSSC
+613 
-620 NLSTDA
+620 L
-626 NNSSTRQLV
+626 
-635 YSSTYAN
+635 
-642 NSSTFTHCFRKWL
+642 STFTHCFRKWL
-655 VGMVAGLLDEN
+655 VGMVAALLDEN

-732 CELNQLKALITTK
+732 SELNQLKALITTK

-759 RRHIASFCGT
+759 RKHIASFCGT

-781 NRRWLPFEIIN
+781 NRRWLPFEILN
-792 IDEPKPEKYHYE
+792 IDEPRPEKYHYE

-816 GFRYWFNQEEIA
+816 GFRYWFNQDEIA

-853 PLPNEQC
+853 PLPEEQC

-867 IVEKINIYT
+867 IVEKINVFT

>member
-1 MNRTNYLPSLF
+1 MITNYLPSLF

-28 AEMICGGSLES
+28 AEIICGGSLES

-102 QTASADPHAFLVY
+102 NTACADPHAFLVY

-179 HDAEAVLRMDA
+179 HDAVAVLRMDA

-205 TSLKRAVRVIE
+205 TSLKRAVRAIE
-216 QHLADEGLEY
+216 QHLAEEGLEY
-226 AEGSYNEYVMRTG
+226 AEGTYNEYVMRTG

-283 TLSIHALCKKRQ
+283 TLSIHALSKKRQ

-312 SSVAQFRF
+312 GSVARFRY
-320 NVITRKNEIGLNYE
+320 NVISRKVEIDLNYE
-334 LRSVNYDKLSKTNN
+334 LRSMNYKDRILNYELRSMNYDK
-348 ELHELD
+348 
-354 QLSKT
+354 
-359 QNCELS
+359 
-365 KTKDNKLDGLD
+365 
-376 ELCKT
+376 LCKT
-381 NHELRGLNQL
+381 NHNEKCPSSFPLGGGSVQHTHPETLISHLRFFEQ
-391 SKTNNE
+391 
-397 LDGLDEFCKTNNE
+397 
-410 LRGLNQFCKTN
+410 
-421 NSSTCSLVNLSTY
+421 
-434 RELTDRDVNSLWIAM
+434 TDRDVNSLWSAM

-457 LQHIYSV
+457 LQHLYSV
-464 ICSNFVPRWN
+464 LCSDFVPRWN

-491 YIARVA
+491 YIAQVA
-497 SMVTVN
+497 SLVTVN

-513 NLEDSLRSEGVQECR
+513 NL
-528 SADNSWTSNSASL
+528 
-541 ISNPSSSSRSEGV
+541 
-554 PECRSADDSWTSDS
+554 
-568 ASGLTPNPTVNSGS
+568 GLTPTPSPKGEGS
-582 EGVFRLRSTT
+582 
-592 RQECRSA
+592 C
-599 DASWTSNPS
+599 SN
-608 SQNSH
+608 
-613 QSSNSSC
+613 
-620 NLSTDA
+620 L
-626 NNSSTRQLV
+626 STRQL
-635 YSSTYAN
+635 A

-732 CELNQLKALITTK
+732 SELNQLKALITTK

-759 RRHIASFCGT
+759 RKHIASFCGT

-792 IDEPKPEKYHYE
+792 IDEPRPEKYHYE

-853 PLPNEQC
+853 PLPEEQC

-867 IVEKINIYT
+867 IVEKINVFT

>member
-1 MNRTNYLPSLF
+1 MITNFLPSLF

-28 AEMICGGSLES
+28 AEIICGGSLES

-89 CDFDHLADVDGAF
+89 CDFDHLTDVDGAF
-102 QTASADPHAFLVY
+102 HTACADPHAFLVY

-126 FRVEFNDP
+126 FRVELKDP

-190 VPFVVDLDMPANVKS
+190 IPFVVDLDMPVSVKS
-205 TSLKRAVRVIE
+205 TSLKRAVRAIE
-216 QHLADEGLEY
+216 KHLAEEGIEY

-283 TLSIHALCKKRQ
+283 TLSIHALSRKRQ
-295 QKETTRYA
+295 SKETNRYA

-312 SSVAQFRF
+312 GSVARFRY
-320 NVITRKNEIGLNYE
+320 NVISRKTEFCL
-334 LRSVNYDKLSKTNN
+334 VDKLTSKQV
-348 ELHELD
+348 D
-354 QLSKT
+354 
-359 QNCELS
+359 
-365 KTKDNKLDGLD
+365 KLCAVQDSHPETLISHP
-376 ELCKT
+376 KF
-381 NHELRGLNQL
+381 
-391 SKTNNE
+391 S
-397 LDGLDEFCKTNNE
+397 
-410 LRGLNQFCKTN
+410 
-421 NSSTCSLVNLSTY
+421 
-434 RELTDRDVNSLWIAM
+434 ELTDRDVNSLWLAM
-449 SKTGVNVK
+449 SKTGGNVK
-457 LQHIYSV
+457 LQHMYSV
-464 ICSNFVPRWN
+464 LCSDFVPRWN

-491 YIARVA
+491 YIAKVA

-503 FSTTNYTNLT
+503 FATTNYTNLT
-513 NLEDSLRSEGVQECR
+513 NLGLTPNPFPKGEGSC
-528 SADNSWTSNSASL
+528 SN
-541 ISNPSSSSRSEGV
+541 
-554 PECRSADDSWTSDS
+554 S
-568 ASGLTPNPTVNSGS
+568 ASGLTPYPSPKGEGSCWNLSSKNSHRSSDSGS
-582 EGVFRLRSTT
+582 
-592 RQECRSA
+592 C
-599 DASWTSNPS
+599 
-608 SQNSH
+608 
-613 QSSNSSC
+613 SNS
-620 NLSTDA
+620 L
-626 NNSSTRQLV
+626 
-635 YSSTYAN
+635 
-642 NSSTFTHCFRKWL
+642 TFTNCFRKWL
-655 VGMVAGLLDEN
+655 VGMVAALLDEN

-732 CELNQLKALITTK
+732 SELNQLKALITTK

-853 PLPNEQC
+853 PLPEEQC

-867 IVEKINIYT
+867 IVEKINVFT